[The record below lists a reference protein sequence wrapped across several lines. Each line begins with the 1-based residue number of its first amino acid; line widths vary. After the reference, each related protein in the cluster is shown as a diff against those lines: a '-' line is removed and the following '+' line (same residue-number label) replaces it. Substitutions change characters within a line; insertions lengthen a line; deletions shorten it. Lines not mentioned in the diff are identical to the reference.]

1 MDSVNAATA
10 SPPAG
15 PATGKA
21 AAYLVAC
28 GLPPAKAA
36 ECAASFAAHPCPPD
50 DSPDPTSEIVSA
62 LDDWALTLPANTPPD
77 LSGQGIA
84 RSRARMLLVGMP
96 ACRPGICHSHL
107 PPGLPEALMRVHL
120 QPVPD
125 LHQTSMTPQ
134 PLDLGP
140 LSDVADETWR
150 TFDKWPVLR
159 GVAMWTLFFLLLAA
173 ALFTVRF

>member
-1 MDSVNAATA
+1 MSTATA
-10 SPPAG
+10 PFP
-15 PATGKA
+15 GKA

-28 GLPPAKAA
+28 GLPAAKAA

-50 DSPDPTSEIVSA
+50 IPTDPTAEIVDA
-62 LDDWALTLPANTPPD
+62 VEDWALTLPAGMPPD
-77 LSGQGIA
+77 LSAQGIA

-107 PPGLPEALMRVHL
+107 PPGLPDALMRVQL
-120 QPVPD
+120 QATPD

-140 LSDVADETWR
+140 LSEVADETWR

-159 GVAMWTLFFLLLAA
+159 GLVIWTLFLLLLAA
-173 ALFTVRF
+173 ALVTVRF

>member
-1 MDSVNAATA
+1 VDNPVVAMSTFSA
-10 SPPAG
+10 PA
-15 PATGKA
+15 PGKA

-50 DSPDPTSEIVSA
+50 LPTDPTGEIVDA
-62 LDDWALTLPANTPPD
+62 MEDWALTLPADTPPD
-77 LSGQGIA
+77 LSARGIA

-96 ACRPGICHSHL
+96 ACRPGLCHATL
-107 PPGLPEALMRVHL
+107 PPGLADALRRVEL

-125 LHQTSMTPQ
+125 LEQTAMTPQ

-140 LSDVADETWR
+140 LSEVADETWR

-159 GVAMWTLFFLLLAA
+159 GLAMWTLFLLLLAA
-173 ALFTVRF
+173 VLFTVRY

>member
-1 MDSVNAATA
+1 MSTSAPFPQA
-10 SPPAG
+10 PP
-15 PATGKA
+15 GKA

-28 GLPPAKAA
+28 GLPSAKAA
-36 ECAASFAAHPCPPD
+36 ECAASFAAQPRRSGAP
-50 DSPDPTSEIVSA
+50 SDPTPELLEAVE
-62 LDDWALTLPANTPPD
+62 DWALTLPVDTPPD
-77 LSGQGIA
+77 LSGPGLA
-84 RSRARMLLVGMP
+84 RSRARMLLVGVP
-96 ACRPGICHSHL
+96 ACRPGLCHSSL
-107 PPGLPEALMRVHL
+107 PPGLPDALMRVRL

-125 LHQTSMTPQ
+125 LEQTSMTPQ

-140 LSDVADETWR
+140 LSEVADETWR